1 MLVNLDYF
9 HFLGF
14 MFDEIRFKIVAV
26 RNSERVKAYGSVR
39 VMSDVGYKSCW
50 KCKQQGCFGD

>member
-39 VMSDVGYKSCW
+39 VMLDVGYKS
-50 KCKQQGCFGD
+50 F